1 MIKVRAHT
9 CYLGKTGYAAHA
21 RSFFREFSKHVDLR
35 VRNFTWDD
43 KPEYLNETDFSI
55 IDTITLSDSSGQ
67 MSDYPITHS
76 FPQHPWSAKGD
87 FVPDVDLVLM
97 DMEHHYFY
105 EDYDAPVKIAYT
117 VWESTLL
124 PHDFFKQLLKFDYL
138 WVVTEWHRDAVI
150 EQGYPPHRVFVVNEG
165 VDPTFCEDLLY
176 EDTTLDEYSDGRFKF
191 LFFGRWDYR
200 KAVPEIISAFLKAF
214 PNNEAVD
221 LILSADNP
229 YAVDGMNSTEER
241 LAHYKFKDSRIKV
254 KHFVNRKDYEQYIH
268 SGNVLVTC
276 ARSEGWNIPLIE
288 AMAAGTPVIY
298 SDWGAQLEFAGGK
311 GNPVKIAKELPASIG
326 AKLGFAGDTPGLY
339 AEPDYDHL
347 AEVLQD
353 CYKNWD
359 DKKKK
364 ALEERLIIR
373 ENYSWETV
381 GKQGLD
387 ALLSVV
393 PFEIPKASR
402 KDAAI
407 VLSHAEN
414 REKQRVLLQNVISLK
429 RRGYFV
435 IVSSHID
442 IPESVKNICDYFIC
456 ETDNP
461 IIPAEDYSKY
471 SSSYPMQYFEY
482 TDFDL
487 YYTFAFNHGYAALRL
502 AINGLAVAQMKAFEK
517 CHVLNYDY
525 VLVDD
530 EKMQQNVEDLETVDV
545 ICYNWDGD
553 ESSMNTG
560 YYAGHTEK
568 MFNILNA
575 NQEIKDYFKW
585 EGVAILEYF
594 IHRSFKEGGLNMTFR
609 KTVNEEFPKSH
620 INCIVIKALPLFST
634 PEKRGWV
641 YLADDEHGNSYVAAI
656 GDEHGRFKSMNIAIN
671 YKGNKYPFVVPGYPM
686 SFIKVSP
693 QMIEDGFRVDLP
705 DFDDYLEYDSSTK
718 RATCRIKKPSL
729 IKDLIV
735 KLPSTT
741 YTANVNFVDGAFFE
755 IKGEGK
761 DKFNVQFIDKKTGQ
775 VVHQSILG
783 LNMWTRCNRRYYTN
797 WLIRVTNLSS
807 GKVDDY
813 HMDLKGRRVLINIDS
828 SSLGDTLAW
837 FPHVEEFQKKHNC
850 EVVVSTFKNHFF
862 KDRYSE
868 MEFVEPGSEVH
879 NIYASYQV
887 GWFYDINNQPDS
899 QRNPTDFRKRPL
911 QATTTDILGLEHS
924 NLRARMTLPPTYE
937 LPIKE
942 PYICIAPHST
952 AQTKYW
958 NNPTGWQELT
968 DYYKSKG
975 YRVIIVSCEGDGYM
989 DNFYPKGAEV
999 APGIGDIAEAIRW
1012 MKYCK
1017 MFVGVSS
1024 GLSWLAWTMDIP
1036 TTIISGF
1043 TDPVTEITGDD
1054 KVIRIHRKDVCNSCF
1069 NRHRLDAGDWNW
1081 CPDQKDTPKMFE
1093 CSKSITGSEVI
1104 KAIDEY
1110 LNK

>member
-1 MIKVRAHT
+1 M
-9 CYLGKTGYAAHA
+9 
-21 RSFFREFSKHVDLR
+21 
-35 VRNFTWDD
+35 
-43 KPEYLNETDFSI
+43 
-55 IDTITLSDSSGQ
+55 
-67 MSDYPITHS
+67 
-76 FPQHPWSAKGD
+76 
-87 FVPDVDLVLM
+87 
-97 DMEHHYFY
+97 
-105 EDYDAPVKIAYT
+105 
-117 VWESTLL
+117 
-124 PHDFFKQLLKFDYL
+124 
-138 WVVTEWHRDAVI
+138 
-150 EQGYPPHRVFVVNEG
+150 
-165 VDPTFCEDLLY
+165 
-176 EDTTLDEYSDGRFKF
+176 
-191 LFFGRWDYR
+191 
-200 KAVPEIISAFLKAF
+200 KAF
-214 PNNEAVD
+214 PNNEPVD
-221 LILSADNP
+221 LVLSADNP

-241 LAHYKFKDSRIKV
+241 LLHYNFKDPRIKV
-254 KHFVNRKDYEQYIH
+254 KHFVERSDYENYIH
-268 SGNVLVTC
+268 RGNVLVTC

-298 SDWGAQLEFAGGK
+298 SDWGAQLEFAEGK
-311 GNPVKIAKELPASIG
+311 GNSVKIAKELPASIG

-347 AEVLQD
+347 VEVFQD
-353 CYKNWD
+353 CYHNWEA
-359 DKKKK
+359 KKAK
-364 ALEERLIIR
+364 ALEERVIIR

-402 KDAAI
+402 KDAAV

-414 REKQRVLLQNVISLK
+414 SEKQRVLLQNVISLK

-442 IPESVKNICDYFIC
+442 IPDSVKSICDYFIC

-471 SSSYPMQYFEY
+471 SSTYPMQYFEY
-482 TDFDL
+482 SDFDL

-502 AINGLAVAQMKAFEK
+502 AINGLGVAQMKAFEK

-530 EKMQQNVEDLETVDV
+530 EKMQQNTEDLETADV

-568 MFNILNA
+568 MFNILNV

-594 IHRSFKEGGLNMTFR
+594 IHRSFKEGGLNMAFR

-634 PEKRGWV
+634 PEKRGWI

-656 GDEHGRFKSMNIAIN
+656 GDEHGRYKSLQVNIV
-671 YKGNKYPFVVPGYPM
+671 YKEDVYSYVVPGYPM
-686 SFIKVSP
+686 SFIKVTP

-705 DFDDYLEYDSSTK
+705 DFDDSLEYNSSTQ
-718 RATCRIKKPSL
+718 RATCKIKKPSL
-729 IKDLIV
+729 IKELKV
-735 KLPSTT
+735 KSAATN
-741 YTANVNFVDGAFFE
+741 YTAIVNFVDGAFFE
-755 IKGEGK
+755 IKGSGT
-761 DKFNVQFIDKKTGQ
+761 DKFNVQFIDKANGS
-775 VVHQSILG
+775 VIHQSVLG
-783 LNMWTRCNRRYYTN
+783 LNMWSRCNRRYYTD
-797 WLIRVTNLSS
+797 WLIRVTNLRS
-807 GKVDDY
+807 GKIEDY
-813 HMDLKGRRVLINIDS
+813 HMDLTGRRVLISVDS

-837 FPHVEEFQKKHNC
+837 FPHIEEFQKKHNC
-850 EVVVSTFKNHFF
+850 KVIVSTFKNKFF
-862 KDRYSE
+862 KDRYANL
-868 MEFVEPGSEVH
+868 EFVEPGKEVPDV
-879 NIYASYQV
+879 YASYQI
-887 GWFYDINNQPDS
+887 GWYYDEQNKPDE

-911 QATTTDILGLEHS
+911 QATATDILGLEHS
-924 NLRARMTLPPTYE
+924 NLRARMTLPPTKG
-937 LPIKE
+937 PKINE

-989 DNFYPKGAEV
+989 GNKYPVGAEV
-999 APGIGDIAEAIRW
+999 PPGIGDIAEAIRW

-1043 TDPVTEITGDD
+1043 TDPVTEITGDE
-1054 KVIRIHRKDVCNSCF
+1054 KVIRIHRKDACNSCF
-1069 NRHRLDAGDWNW
+1069 NRYQLDAGDWNW
-1081 CPDQKDTPKMFE
+1081 CPDQKDTPRMFE